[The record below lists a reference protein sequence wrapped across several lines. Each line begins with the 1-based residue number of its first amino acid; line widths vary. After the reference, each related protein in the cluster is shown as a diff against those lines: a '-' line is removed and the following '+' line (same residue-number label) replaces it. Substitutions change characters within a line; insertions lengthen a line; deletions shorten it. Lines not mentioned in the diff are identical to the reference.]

1 MRVSAPRSLKQT
13 LGMDYQDMDG
23 CRDDVL
29 EITRPVDDLDEPM
42 DVSEARCAMP
52 ISIALIS
59 RDVPTSMPLT
69 VTILVLEV
77 GTFTGFSALAW
88 YEGTRATKAEIIT
101 LDVRGEVLNFTRKMF
116 SDLGVDDRIKVIEGP
131 AAST

>member
-1 MRVSAPRSLKQT
+1 
-13 LGMDYQDMDG
+13 
-23 CRDDVL
+23 
-29 EITRPVDDLDEPM
+29 
-42 DVSEARCAMP
+42 MP
-52 ISIALIS
+52 ISIALLS
-59 RDVPTSMPLT
+59 RDLPTSMTLT
-69 VTILVLEV
+69 VINLVLEV

-116 SDLGVDDRIKVIEGP
+116 SELGVDDRIKVIEGP

>member
-1 MRVSAPRSLKQT
+1 MRHA
-13 LGMDYQDMDG
+13 
-23 CRDDVL
+23 
-29 EITRPVDDLDEPM
+29 DLH
-42 DVSEARCAMP
+42 STYFARCADEHD
-52 ISIALIS
+52 I
-59 RDVPTSMPLT
+59 DCDN
-69 VTILVLEV
+69 LVLEV

-88 YEGTRATKAEIIT
+88 HEGTRATKAEIIT

>member
-1 MRVSAPRSLKQT
+1 
-13 LGMDYQDMDG
+13 MDYKDLDG

-29 EITRPVDDLDEPM
+29 EVTRPMDDMDEPM
-42 DVSEARCAMP
+42 DSSEARYAMP
-52 ISIALIS
+52 TSVAAIS
-59 RDVPTSMPLT
+59 RDVPTSPKLT
-69 VTILVLEV
+69 LANLVLEV

-116 SDLGVDDRIKVIEGP
+116 SDLGVDDRIKVVEGP